1 MRGDVPLSTFGPGSG
16 SMGLNGD
23 FTPPSR
29 FIRAA
34 YGKQNIQGIDNEEE
48 GISVIFVF
56 CKIVRFQKE
65 E

>member
-1 MRGDVPLSTFGPGSG
+1 MRGDVPLSAFGPGSG

-48 GISVIFVF
+48 GISVIFR
-56 CKIVRFQKE
+56 IL
-65 E
+65 

>member
-1 MRGDVPLSTFGPGSG
+1 MTNSPEFNWHLQNSRQYIGLKSQPCEGDIPLSTFGQGSG

-34 YGKQNIQGIDNEEE
+34 YGK
-48 GISVIFVF
+48 
-56 CKIVRFQKE
+56 
-65 E
+65 

>member
-1 MRGDVPLSTFGPGSG
+1 MRGEVPLSAFGQGSG

-29 FIRAA
+29 FIRA

-48 GISVIFVF
+48 GISVIFR
-56 CKIVRFQKE
+56 IL
-65 E
+65 